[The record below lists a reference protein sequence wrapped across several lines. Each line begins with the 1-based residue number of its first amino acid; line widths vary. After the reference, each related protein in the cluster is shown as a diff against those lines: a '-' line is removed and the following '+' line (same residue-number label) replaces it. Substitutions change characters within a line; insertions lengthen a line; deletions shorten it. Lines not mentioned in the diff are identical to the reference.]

1 MNRTTPF
8 TADDCIRTMY
18 QPNPD
23 GDTNEDLVAIIKLN
37 SLIEEYRK
45 PDYQLFRLSG
55 GFGCTPTSSG
65 NACYGRFCVDGEETR
80 WQRQN
85 FIGIANAEVT
95 KYAEELESVWDG
107 GGSQAGRSRDKEDG
121 AEAEM

>member
-1 MNRTTPF
+1 MKRTTPF

-23 GDTNEDLVAIIKLN
+23 GNTNEGLVAILSMDNLK
-37 SLIEEYRK
+37 EQYKK
-45 PDYQLFRLSG
+45 PEYQLYRLTG
-55 GFGCTPTSSG
+55 GFGCRPTGSG
-65 NACYGRFCVDGEETR
+65 RTCYGRFCVDGIED
-80 WQRQN
+80 N
-85 FIGIANAEVT
+85 FDKYSFVGIANAEVT